1 MQDSELTAG
10 LLLLVARLP
19 DRPGRN
25 SMGEYE
31 SFSYAEGSSA

>member
-19 DRPGRN
+19 DMPGRS
-25 SMGEYE
+25 SMGENE
-31 SFSYAEGSSA
+31 S